1 MLQSYGF
8 EKFPVKIAT
17 KASLRKRPWISGGPQ
32 STALYML
39 KQGPPPIPPQ
49 VVFHSACFEEQWSRG
64 ILKRTIFFER
74 FSKRAFVKALVI
86 SNVEHCRSC
95 KRVVP

>member
-17 KASLRKRPWISGGPQ
+17 KASLRKQPWISGGPQ

-39 KQGPPPIPPQ
+39 KLGPPPIPPQ

-64 ILKRTIFFER
+64 ILKRTIFFKDFLR
-74 FSKRAFVKALVI
+74 
-86 SNVEHCRSC
+86 EHL
-95 KRVVP
+95 